1 MCRNGKGNGAM
12 RIFGRLYGFE
22 LKKLW
27 KKKMVRVTLMV
38 MLAVIIS
45 GNLSNILITTL
56 TDEEVEVSAYADILE
71 RREYARRLTGRY
83 IDDTLIKEMQKAYSD
98 SRSDEQIREDHR
110 KYEAIH
116 SFVASISGYE
126 EVCTVDETALY
137 QMRQDE
143 IMQDLVLG
151 LSLSETEKTLWE
163 EREEKVQKPFVYEFC
178 IGFVMLLGQVNM
190 IGYLWILLCA
200 ICLSGFFADEHLR
213 RTDQV
218 ILCSRY
224 GKKHVYFAK
233 IAAGVTFSLGS
244 TILFYLIGMLFSIG
258 IYGADGFYASIQLSV
273 WMSSWNIS
281 IGEAVCILFLVS
293 LCGVVCC
300 SVLTMMLSELMHSA
314 PAVLSL
320 ICGTLIFTL
329 FVNVSPR
336 YRVLSQMYAML
347 PTKLINEMG
356 FLDNRM
362 IHVFGKYVSNL
373 QAAPVVYLVLA
384 VGFGWIG
391 YVGYGRYQVKGR

>member
-1 MCRNGKGNGAM
+1 M

-38 MLAVIIS
+38 MLAVIIT
-45 GNLSNILITTL
+45 GNLSNMMITTL
-56 TDEEVEVSAYADILE
+56 TDEEVEISAYADILE
-71 RREYARRLTGRY
+71 KREYARRLTGRY
-83 IDDTLIKEMQKAYSD
+83 IDDTLIKEMQRAYGD
-98 SRSDEQIREDHR
+98 SRVTYYEENHR
-110 KYEAIH
+110 KYEAIY
-116 SFVASISGYE
+116 SFVASISDYE
-126 EVCTVDETALY
+126 DVLTVDEETLY
-137 QMRQDE
+137 QIRQDE
-143 IMQDLVLG
+143 IMQDLVSG
-151 LSLSETEKTLWE
+151 FSLSEAEKALWE
-163 EREEKVQKPFVYEFC
+163 EREEKVQKPFVYEYS
-178 IGFVMLLGQVNM
+178 IGFSMLLGQINM

-224 GKKHVYFAK
+224 GKRQVYFAK
-233 IAAGVTFSLGS
+233 IAAGVTFSLSG
-244 TILFYLIGMLFSIG
+244 TLLFFLIGTFFSIG
-258 IYGADGFYASIQLSV
+258 IYGAEGFHAAIQLYI
-273 WMSSWNIS
+273 WMSSWSIS

-300 SVLTMMLSELMHSA
+300 SAFTMMLSELMRSA

-320 ICGTLIFTL
+320 ICGIMIFTL
-329 FVNVSPR
+329 FVNVPSG
-336 YRVLSQMYAML
+336 YRVLSQMYAL
-347 PTKLINEMG
+347 IPTKLINEMG

-384 VGFGWIG
+384 AGFVWIG